1 MASRNDS
8 APLPIPERDV
18 QGVTASQLSIIYQQA
33 IEYAVLLT
41 AEYNQSIA

>member
-18 QGVTASQLSIIYQQA
+18 QGVPASQLSIIYQQA